1 MWGALKWESLTRDRP
16 ITHRF
21 PSGFAVYPPAPPH
34 GVFARANSRS
44 SRSSARALQNKGVRR
59 LPPVAKAQ
67 YVEFIYRKRLMMVAP
82 MVVTNCGERFTIAA
96 I

>member
-34 GVFARANSRS
+34 GVSARANLRS
-44 SRSSARALQNKGVRR
+44 ALLENNKGVRR
-59 LPPVAKAQ
+59 LAPAFVR
-67 YVEFIYRKRLMMVAP
+67 ESDDCNLLHGRMVDQA
-82 MVVTNCGERFTIAA
+82 
-96 I
+96 